1 LNVCEDDSATEG
13 SSYPS
18 DQGPNDSVTLLRR
31 QRLASS
37 LEAVFGTAD
46 AAIIDDLL
54 RLGEWVKLFSGDR
67 LFSEGDP
74 GDSVYIVVAG
84 RLRAL
89 AEDAGR
95 RRVLGEIRPGESVG
109 EMGLLAGHPRTA
121 TVEALRDSLV
131 VRISDKA
138 FQEVVATHPQFIT
151 TLSRLVIRRMTET
164 IRGHKP
170 RPKVK
175 SVAVLPIGSDARYQG
190 FATRLQR
197 ALEISRSVL
206 RIDRPYVDAL
216 LSANGISSS
225 STDDARNLV
234 LSSWTDEQE
243 LRHEVLLYEADGPT
257 TPWTRQCIRQADA
270 VLLLAPADA
279 SPSVLP
285 ELAPLPAGDA
295 GGRRCELVLIHPP
308 GTRQPR
314 GTAGWLEGREIERQ
328 HHLRWDRDDDFRR
341 LARFLTGEAVG
352 VVFGGGGARAFAH
365 LGVIRALRESRIPI
379 DAVGGTSQ
387 GAIVAAGLALDWD
400 DAAMERH
407 HRDGF
412 TERNPTGDYALIPH
426 LSLVK
431 GRRLEAALRRAF
443 GEQDIEDAWR
453 SFFCVSTNL
462 TRAQMAVHRRGKL
475 WKALRASVS
484 VPGIFPPV
492 VYEEDLYVD
501 GAILDNLPIET
512 MRESGVGRIVAV
524 SVVVNKELRMQRGE
538 LPSVLQFLKGR
549 LRNSEQQ
556 GSAPELGSIL
566 VRSILIPGMQRSAE
580 MLAGVDLYLNP
591 EPAEIGFFE
600 WNALDRGIELG
611 YRYAKQQ
618 LARLNVAPLAERRD
632 ASEEQAPKVS
642 KLP

>member
-1 LNVCEDDSATEG
+1 MSVGQDQSPEG
-13 SSYPS
+13 
-18 DQGPNDSVTLLRR
+18 QNDSVTLLRR
-31 QRLASS
+31 QRLESS
-37 LEAVFGTAD
+37 LQALFGAAD

-54 RLGEWVKLFSGDR
+54 RLGEWVKVFSGDR
-67 LFSEGDP
+67 LFSQGDP

-84 RLRAL
+84 RFQAL
-89 AEDAGR
+89 TESAGQ

-121 TVEALRDSLV
+121 TIEALRDGLV

-138 FQEVVATHPQFIT
+138 FQEVVAAHPKFVT
-151 TLSRLVIRRMTET
+151 TMSRLVIQRMTDT

-170 RPKVK
+170 KPEVK
-175 SVAVLPIGSDARYQG
+175 SVAVVPIVSDDRYLG
-190 FATRLQR
+190 FATRLQQ
-197 ALEISRSVL
+197 ALEISGSVL
-206 RIDRPYVDAL
+206 RIDRPSIDAL
-216 LSANGISSS
+216 LSANGVSPS

-243 LRHEVLLYEADGPT
+243 LRHQVLLYEADEPST
-257 TPWTRQCIRQADA
+257 AWTRHCIRQADA
-270 VLLLAPADA
+270 VLLLVPADA
-279 SPSVLP
+279 SPSVLR
-285 ELAPLPAGDA
+285 ELAPISSGEN

-308 GTRQPR
+308 DTSQPR
-314 GTAGWLEGREIERQ
+314 GTAGWLEARELVRH

-341 LARFLTGEAVG
+341 LARFLSGKAVG

-365 LGVIRALRESRIPI
+365 LGVIRALREHGIPI

-387 GAIVAAGLALDWD
+387 GAIVAAGIALDWD
-400 DAAMERH
+400 DAAMERQ
-407 HRDGF
+407 HRLGF
-412 TERNPTGDYALIPH
+412 IKHNPTGDYALIPH

-431 GRRLEAALRRAF
+431 GRRLEATLRRAF

-462 TRAQMAVHRRGKL
+462 TRGQMAVHRRGKL

-492 VYEEDLYVD
+492 VYDEDLYVD

-524 SVVVNKELRMQRGE
+524 SATVNKELRMQRGE
-538 LPSVLQFLKGR
+538 LPSALQFLKSRLGNGNGR
-549 LRNSEQQ
+549 A
-556 GSAPELGSIL
+556 SAPGLGSIL
-566 VRSILIPGMQRSAE
+566 VRSMLIPGMQRNTA

-591 EPAEIGFFE
+591 EPSDIGFLE

-611 YRYAKQQ
+611 YRYAKQE
-618 LARLNVAPLAERRD
+618 LARLNVAPLVE
-632 ASEEQAPKVS
+632 
-642 KLP
+642 

>member
-1 LNVCEDDSATEG
+1 MSVGQDQSPEG
-13 SSYPS
+13 
-18 DQGPNDSVTLLRR
+18 QNDSVTLLRR
-31 QRLASS
+31 QRLESS
-37 LEAVFGTAD
+37 LQALFGAAD

-54 RLGEWVKLFSGDR
+54 RLGEWVKVFSGDR
-67 LFSEGDP
+67 LFSQGDP

-84 RLRAL
+84 RFQAL
-89 AEDAGR
+89 TESAGQ

-121 TVEALRDSLV
+121 TIEALRDGLV

-138 FQEVVATHPQFIT
+138 FQEVVAAHPKFVT
-151 TLSRLVIRRMTET
+151 TMSRLVIQRMTDT

-170 RPKVK
+170 KPEVK
-175 SVAVLPIGSDARYQG
+175 SVAVVPIVSDDRYLG
-190 FATRLQR
+190 FATRLQQ
-197 ALEISRSVL
+197 ALEISGSVL
-206 RIDRPYVDAL
+206 RIDRPSIDAL
-216 LSANGISSS
+216 LSANGVSPS

-243 LRHEVLLYEADGPT
+243 LRHQVLLYEADEPST
-257 TPWTRQCIRQADA
+257 AWTRHCIRQADA
-270 VLLLAPADA
+270 VLLLVPADA
-279 SPSVLP
+279 SPSVLR
-285 ELAPLPAGDA
+285 ELAPISSGEN

-308 GTRQPR
+308 DTSQPR
-314 GTAGWLEGREIERQ
+314 GTAGWLEARELVRH
-328 HHLRWDRDDDFRR
+328 HHLRWDTDDDFRR
-341 LARFLTGEAVG
+341 LARFLSGKAVG

-365 LGVIRALRESRIPI
+365 LGVIRALREHGIPI

-387 GAIVAAGLALDWD
+387 GAIVAAGIALDWD
-400 DAAMERH
+400 DAAMERQ
-407 HRDGF
+407 HRLGF
-412 TERNPTGDYALIPH
+412 IKHNPTGDYALIPH

-431 GRRLEAALRRAF
+431 GRRLEATLRRAF

-462 TRAQMAVHRRGKL
+462 TRGQMTVHRRGKL

-492 VYEEDLYVD
+492 VYDEDLYVD

-524 SVVVNKELRMQRGE
+524 SATVNKELRMQRGE
-538 LPSVLQFLKGR
+538 LPSALQFLKSRLGNGNGR
-549 LRNSEQQ
+549 A
-556 GSAPELGSIL
+556 SAPGLGSIL
-566 VRSILIPGMQRSAE
+566 VRSMLIPGMQRNAA

-591 EPAEIGFFE
+591 EPSDIGFLE

-611 YRYAKQQ
+611 YRYAKQE
-618 LARLNVAPLAERRD
+618 LARLNVAPLVE
-632 ASEEQAPKVS
+632 
-642 KLP
+642 

>member
-1 LNVCEDDSATEG
+1 MSVGQDQSPEG
-13 SSYPS
+13 
-18 DQGPNDSVTLLRR
+18 QNDSVTLLRR
-31 QRLASS
+31 QRLESS
-37 LEAVFGTAD
+37 LQALFGAAD

-54 RLGEWVKLFSGDR
+54 RLGEWVKVFSGDR
-67 LFSEGDP
+67 LFSQGDP

-84 RLRAL
+84 RFQAL
-89 AEDAGR
+89 TESAGQ

-121 TVEALRDSLV
+121 TIEALRDGLV

-138 FQEVVATHPQFIT
+138 FQEVVAAHPKFVT
-151 TLSRLVIRRMTET
+151 TMSRLVIQRMTDT

-170 RPKVK
+170 KPEVK
-175 SVAVLPIGSDARYQG
+175 SVAVVPIVSDDRYLG

-197 ALEISRSVL
+197 ALEIGGSVL
-206 RIDRPYVDAL
+206 RIDRTSIDAL
-216 LSANGISSS
+216 LSANGVSPS

-243 LRHEVLLYEADGPT
+243 LRHQVLLYEADEPST
-257 TPWTRQCIRQADA
+257 AWTRHCIRQADA
-270 VLLLAPADA
+270 VLLLVPADA
-279 SPSVLP
+279 SPSVLR
-285 ELAPLPAGDA
+285 ELAPISSGEN

-308 GTRQPR
+308 DTSQPR
-314 GTAGWLEGREIERQ
+314 GTAGWLEARELVRH
-328 HHLRWDRDDDFRR
+328 HHLRWDTDDDFRR
-341 LARFLTGEAVG
+341 LARFLSGKAVG

-365 LGVIRALRESRIPI
+365 LGVIRALREHGIPI

-387 GAIVAAGLALDWD
+387 GAIVAAGIALDWD
-400 DAAMERH
+400 DAAMERQ
-407 HRDGF
+407 HRLGF
-412 TERNPTGDYALIPH
+412 IKHNPTGDYALIPH

-431 GRRLEAALRRAF
+431 GRRLEATLRRAF

-462 TRAQMAVHRRGKL
+462 TRGQMAVHRRGKL

-492 VYEEDLYVD
+492 VYDEDLYVD

-524 SVVVNKELRMQRGE
+524 SATVNKELRMQRGE
-538 LPSVLQFLKGR
+538 LPSALQFLKSRLGNGNGR
-549 LRNSEQQ
+549 A
-556 GSAPELGSIL
+556 SAPGLGSIL
-566 VRSILIPGMQRSAE
+566 VRSMLIPGMQRNAA

-591 EPAEIGFFE
+591 EPSDIGFLE

-611 YRYAKQQ
+611 YRYAKQE
-618 LARLNVAPLAERRD
+618 LARLNVAPLVE
-632 ASEEQAPKVS
+632 
-642 KLP
+642 

>member
-1 LNVCEDDSATEG
+1 MSVGQDQSPEG
-13 SSYPS
+13 
-18 DQGPNDSVTLLRR
+18 QNDSVTLLRR
-31 QRLASS
+31 QRLESS
-37 LEAVFGTAD
+37 LQALFGAAD

-54 RLGEWVKLFSGDR
+54 RLGEWVKVFSGDR
-67 LFSEGDP
+67 LFSQGDP

-84 RLRAL
+84 RFQAL
-89 AEDAGR
+89 TESAGQ

-121 TVEALRDSLV
+121 TIEALRDGLV

-138 FQEVVATHPQFIT
+138 FQEVVAAHPKFVT
-151 TLSRLVIRRMTET
+151 TMSRLVIQRMTDT

-170 RPKVK
+170 KPEVK
-175 SVAVLPIGSDARYQG
+175 SVAVVPIVSDDRYLG
-190 FATRLQR
+190 FATRLQQ
-197 ALEISRSVL
+197 ALEISGSVL
-206 RIDRPYVDAL
+206 RIDRPSIDAL
-216 LSANGISSS
+216 LSANGVSPS

-243 LRHEVLLYEADGPT
+243 LRHQVLLYEADEPST
-257 TPWTRQCIRQADA
+257 AWTRHCIRQADA
-270 VLLLAPADA
+270 VLLLVPADA
-279 SPSVLP
+279 SPSVLR
-285 ELAPLPAGDA
+285 ELAPISSGEN

-308 GTRQPR
+308 DTSQPR
-314 GTAGWLEGREIERQ
+314 GTAGWLEARELVRH
-328 HHLRWDRDDDFRR
+328 HHLRWDTDDDFRR
-341 LARFLTGEAVG
+341 LARFLSGKAVG

-365 LGVIRALRESRIPI
+365 LGVIRALREHGIPI

-387 GAIVAAGLALDWD
+387 GAIVAAGIALDWD
-400 DAAMERH
+400 DAAMERQ
-407 HRDGF
+407 HRLGF
-412 TERNPTGDYALIPH
+412 IKHNPTGDYALIPH

-431 GRRLEAALRRAF
+431 GRRLEATLRRAF

-462 TRAQMAVHRRGKL
+462 TRGQMAVHRRGKL

-492 VYEEDLYVD
+492 VYDEDLYVD

-524 SVVVNKELRMQRGE
+524 SATVNKELRMQRGE
-538 LPSVLQFLKGR
+538 LPSALQFLKSRLGNGNGR
-549 LRNSEQQ
+549 A
-556 GSAPELGSIL
+556 SAPGLGSIL
-566 VRSILIPGMQRSAE
+566 VRSMLIPGMQRNAA

-591 EPAEIGFFE
+591 EPSDIGFLE

-611 YRYAKQQ
+611 YRYAKQE
-618 LARLNVAPLAERRD
+618 LARLNVAPLVE
-632 ASEEQAPKVS
+632 
-642 KLP
+642 